1 MELSQHC
8 PFRRSPSES
17 CGYVQ
22 RYDRLRAF
30 LITIAALFVAGCE
43 PGATPKLADLHQVG
57 DYRSA
62 GELRV
67 ATRVDPVSYRSTGDG
82 RASGFD
88 HDLLKKLGERL
99 GVPVRFVLF
108 PDATRTLEA
117 VLRGQVHLAAAGVGR
132 NDKLPLNWTS
142 PLREIDYVVVGRADN
157 PEFIEERALAG
168 RTVSVR
174 HGSLAADYLNQARKR
189 VPDMN
194 LHFPANA
201 ADEHLLGELAQGR
214 LDLVA
219 TDRVHF
225 ALAAQT
231 SPNLAVIFD
240 LPVSSTVG
248 WALPPDAK
256 GGLATEIE
264 DFLAG
269 ARTDD
274 TLARLSDRYFGHIRR
289 LDDTAV
295 TTFLTRIQAR
305 LPRYRPHFQEAQAQ
319 TGIDWRFLA
328 ALAYQ
333 ESHWDPLA
341 TSWSGVRGMMMLTSE
356 TADRLGVRDRLDP
369 RESILGGARYFAM
382 LREQLPDNVPEP
394 DRSWMA
400 AAAYNLGMGHMNGAR
415 TIAQRMGK
423 NNTSWLDMKAV
434 LPLMSRPEYAS
445 RLKAG
450 AARGGEAVIMA
461 ENIRNYHDILLR
473 LERAYIPPLQ
483 PAGLKLGA
491 AAKAPLPSDG

>member
-1 MELSQHC
+1 M
-8 PFRRSPSES
+8 RT
-17 CGYVQ
+17 
-22 RYDRLRAF
+22 F
-30 LITIAALFVAGCE
+30 LIIVATLFVVGCE
-43 PGATPKLADLHQVG
+43 PGATPKLADLHQVA

-67 ATRVDPVSYRSTGDG
+67 ATRIDPASYRNNGDG
-82 RASGFD
+82 KASGFD
-88 HDLLKKLGERL
+88 HDLLQKLGEHL
-99 GVPVRFVLF
+99 DIPVRFILF
-108 PDATRTLEA
+108 PDATRALEA
-117 VLRGQVHLAAAGVGR
+117 VIRGQVHLAAAGVGR
-132 NDKLPLNWTS
+132 NDRLPLTWTS
-142 PLREIDYVVVGRADN
+142 PLREIDYVVVGRAEN
-157 PEFIEERALAG
+157 PEFIDEKALAG

-174 HGSLAADYLNQARKR
+174 HGSLAADYLNQVRKR
-189 VPDMN
+189 VPGMN

-201 ADEHLLGELAQGR
+201 ADTRLLDELAAGH

-231 SPNLAVIFD
+231 SPNLAVVFD
-240 LPVSSTVG
+240 LPVGSTVG

-269 ARTDD
+269 TRTND

-289 LDDTAV
+289 LDDSAV
-295 TTFLTRIQAR
+295 TAFLARIQAR
-305 LPRYRPHFQEAQAQ
+305 LPHYRPHFQEAQAR
-319 TGIDWRFLA
+319 TGVDWRFLA

-382 LREQLPDNVPEP
+382 LREQLPDDVPEP

-423 NNTSWLDMKAV
+423 NNASWLDMKAV
-434 LPLMSRPEYAS
+434 LPLMSKPEYAS

-473 LERAYIPPLQ
+473 LEHAYIPPLQ
-483 PAGLKLGA
+483 PTGLKLGA
-491 AAKAPLPSDG
+491 TAKTPHPSDG

>member
-1 MELSQHC
+1 MRTL
-8 PFRRSPSES
+8 
-17 CGYVQ
+17 
-22 RYDRLRAF
+22 LIIATAF
-30 LITIAALFVAGCE
+30 LVAGCE
-43 PGATPKLADLHQVG
+43 PGTRPKLADLHSLA

-67 ATRVDPVSYRSTGDG
+67 ATRVGPASYRSDAEGK
-82 RASGFD
+82 ASGFD
-88 HDLLKKLGERL
+88 HDLLQKLGERL

-108 PDATRTLEA
+108 PDATRALEA
-117 VLRGQVHLAAAGVGR
+117 VIRGQVHLAAAGVGR
-132 NDKLPLNWTS
+132 NDRLPLNWTS
-142 PLREIDYVVVGRADN
+142 PLREIDYVLVGRSDN
-157 PEFIEERALAG
+157 PELTEEKALA
-168 RTVSVR
+168 RRIVSVR
-174 HGSLAADYLNQARKR
+174 HGSLTADYLTQVRKR

-194 LHFPANA
+194 LHFPSNP
-201 ADEHLLGELAQGR
+201 ADEHLLNELAQGH

-219 TDRVHF
+219 TDRVQF

-231 SPNLAVIFD
+231 LPNLAIMYD

-256 GGLATEIE
+256 GGLAAEVE
-264 DFLAG
+264 DFLATI
-269 ARTDD
+269 RSDD

-295 TTFLTRIQAR
+295 TTFLARIQAR
-305 LPRYRPHFQEAQAQ
+305 LPRYRLHFLEAQAR

-356 TADRLGVRDRLDP
+356 TADRLGVRDRLDA

-382 LREQLPDNVPEP
+382 LKEQLPDAVPEP

-473 LERAYIPPLQ
+473 LEGAYVPPLQ
-483 PAGLKLGA
+483 PTGLTLGA
-491 AAKAPLPSDG
+491 APKTPPPGDG

>member
-1 MELSQHC
+1 M
-8 PFRRSPSES
+8 
-17 CGYVQ
+17 
-22 RYDRLRAF
+22 RAF
-30 LITIAALFVAGCE
+30 LIIVAALLVAGCE
-43 PGATPKLADLHQVG
+43 PGATPKLTDLHQVA

-67 ATRVDPVSYRSTGDG
+67 ATRVDPVSYRSIGDG

-88 HDLLKKLGERL
+88 HDLLQKLGERL

-142 PLREIDYVVVGRADN
+142 PLREIDYVIVGRTDN
-157 PEFIEERALAG
+157 PEFIEERALGG

-201 ADEHLLGELAQGR
+201 ADEHLLDELAQGR

-231 SPNLAVIFD
+231 LPNLAVVFD
-240 LPVSSTVG
+240 LPVSSMVG

-256 GGLATEIE
+256 GGLAAEIE
-264 DFLAG
+264 EFLAA

-295 TTFLTRIQAR
+295 TTFLARIRAR
-305 LPRYRPHFQEAQAQ
+305 LPRYRPHFQEAQAL

-356 TADRLGVRDRLDP
+356 TADRLGVHDRLDP
-369 RESILGGARYFAM
+369 RESILGGARYLAM
-382 LREQLPDNVPEP
+382 LREQLPDDVSEP

-434 LPLMSRPEYAS
+434 LPLMSKPEYAS

-461 ENIRNYHDILLR
+461 ENIRNYHDILMR

-483 PAGLKLGA
+483 PTGLKLGA
-491 AAKAPLPSDG
+491 AAKAPPPSDG

>member
-1 MELSQHC
+1 
-8 PFRRSPSES
+8 
-17 CGYVQ
+17 
-22 RYDRLRAF
+22 LRAF
-30 LITIAALFVAGCE
+30 LITVAALLVAGCE
-43 PGATPKLADLHQVG
+43 PGATPKLTDLHQVA

-67 ATRVDPVSYRSTGDG
+67 ATRVDPISYRSSGDG

-88 HDLLKKLGERL
+88 HDLLQKLGERL

-157 PEFIEERALAG
+157 PEFSEERALAG

-201 ADEHLLGELAQGR
+201 ADEHLLDELAQGQ

-231 SPNLAVIFD
+231 SPNLAVVFD

-264 DFLAG
+264 EFLAG

-295 TTFLTRIQAR
+295 TTFLARIRAR
-305 LPRYRPHFQEAQAQ
+305 LPRYRPHFQEAQAL

-382 LREQLPDNVPEP
+382 LREQLPDDVSEP
-394 DRSWMA
+394 DRYWMA

-415 TIAQRMGK
+415 TIAKRMGK

-434 LPLMSRPEYAS
+434 LPLMSKPEYAS

-450 AARGGEAVIMA
+450 VARGGEAVIMA

-483 PAGLKLGA
+483 PTGLKLGA
-491 AAKAPLPSDG
+491 ATKAPLPSDG

>member
-1 MELSQHC
+1 M
-8 PFRRSPSES
+8 
-17 CGYVQ
+17 
-22 RYDRLRAF
+22 RAF
-30 LITIAALFVAGCE
+30 LIIVAALLVAGCE
-43 PGATPKLADLHQVG
+43 PGATPKLTDLHQVA

-67 ATRVDPVSYRSTGDG
+67 ATRVDPVSYRSIGDG

-88 HDLLKKLGERL
+88 HDLLQKLGERL

-142 PLREIDYVVVGRADN
+142 PLREIDYVIVGRTDN
-157 PEFIEERALAG
+157 PEFIEERALGG

-201 ADEHLLGELAQGR
+201 ADEHLLDELAQGR

-231 SPNLAVIFD
+231 LPNLAVVFD
-240 LPVSSTVG
+240 LPVSSMVG

-256 GGLATEIE
+256 GGLAAEIE
-264 DFLAG
+264 EFLAA

-295 TTFLTRIQAR
+295 TTFLARIRAR
-305 LPRYRPHFQEAQAQ
+305 LPRYRPHFQEAQAL

-356 TADRLGVRDRLDP
+356 TADRLGVHDRLDP
-369 RESILGGARYFAM
+369 RESILGGARYLAM
-382 LREQLPDNVPEP
+382 LREQLPDDVSEP

-461 ENIRNYHDILLR
+461 ENIRNYHDILMR

-483 PAGLKLGA
+483 PTGLKLGA
-491 AAKAPLPSDG
+491 AAKAPPPNDG